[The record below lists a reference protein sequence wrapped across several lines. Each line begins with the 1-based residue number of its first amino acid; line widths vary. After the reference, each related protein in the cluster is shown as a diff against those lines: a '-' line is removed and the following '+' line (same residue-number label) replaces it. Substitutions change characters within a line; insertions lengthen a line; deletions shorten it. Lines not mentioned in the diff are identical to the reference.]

1 MSLRNQ
7 SRRAAIC
14 GMLIA
19 LALSL
24 AWAERLFPLQLLIP
38 LPGLRIGLA
47 NIVSLIALQ
56 MLGLKSTCAIW
67 TIKCLLS
74 AGFSGNAIALAFS
87 LAGGFLSLFT
97 MTAARRLRFLSIYGV
112 SVLGAAAH
120 SIGQIFICACIS
132 RTMQI
137 AAYLPWLLCIS
148 IPCGL
153 ATAAAASGVLRARIG
168 SRNLL
173 PSEESTC

>member
-7 SRRAAIC
+7 SRHMAIC

-24 AWAERLFPLQLLIP
+24 SWAERFFPLQLIIP
-38 LPGLRIGLA
+38 LPGLRLGLA

-56 MLGLKSTCAIW
+56 MLGFKSTCAILA
-67 TIKCLLS
+67 IKCLLS
-74 AGFSGNAIALAFS
+74 AVFSGNVIALAFS
-87 LAGGFLSLFT
+87 LAGCFLSLFT
-97 MTAARRLRFLSIYGV
+97 MAAARSLPFLSIHGI

-120 SIGQIFICACIS
+120 STGQILICAGIS
-132 RTMQI
+132 RTMHV
-137 AAYLPWLLCIS
+137 AVYLPWLLCIS

-153 ATAAAASGVLRARIG
+153 ATAAAASGVLRAKLG
-168 SRNLL
+168 GGNML
-173 PSEESTC
+173 PSEESSC